1 MCTPHVNYGMKGVI
15 IANALPISG
24 CTDTAATNY
33 NQYATV
39 DDGNCVYPCTDN
51 EVVFTGLDQGGDTW
65 NGGMYYIT
73 NSLGDTVATGDGMG
87 AWYDDNYGFGP
98 LNTFND
104 TLCLPTGCYDLTFTA
119 GNWAAEMAFEFAPL
133 NSSWNYAFVGTYT
146 DISIGGAVCGSING
160 CTDSIATN
168 YDATATVDDGS
179 CTYAPSS
186 CTTSSPTNA
195 YISELIHDRA
205 RVNWDNMN
213 DANCMVNQ
221 YRIRYREVGS
231 SSWSS
236 KTMAGSGLCVFGLNT
251 ASKKI
256 LGLTPSTTY
265 EYYMKVWYCGGG
277 VSLWSA
283 IQNFTTADECQGVIN
298 FAVTSPTTTKA
309 SFTWDTTAAYSF
321 ARIKL
326 RPDTTGGVWTT
337 AGGFGVFYP
346 VLNKSK
352 NGLTPGQTYRAS
364 SRTWC
369 DPTGGT
375 YRSAGWTFPIFWT
388 QPTSIRLEGGSAIN
402 NLDVYPN
409 PSRDIFNVSFT
420 SEDAQD
426 LKVRVLNLIG
436 EELINENLQ
445 QFIGEY
451 SKQINLGD
459 NAKGIYF
466 LEIVKSDGIINKKL
480 IVQ

>member
-1 MCTPHVNYGMKGVI
+1 MDDGSCAGM
-15 IANALPISG
+15 SG
-24 CTDTAATNY
+24 CTD
-33 NQYATV
+33 
-39 DDGNCVYPCTDN
+39 
-51 EVVFTGLDQGGDTW
+51 
-65 NGGMYYIT
+65 
-73 NSLGDTVATGDGMG
+73 
-87 AWYDDNYGFGP
+87 P
-98 LNTFND
+98 L
-104 TLCLPTGCYDLTFTA
+104 YV
-119 GNWAAEMAFEFAPL
+119 EY
-133 NSSWNYAFVGTYT
+133 S
-146 DISIGGAVCGSING
+146 
-160 CTDSIATN
+160 SIAN
-168 YDATATVDDGS
+168 CDDGS
-179 CTYAPSS
+179 CLTLVITNTCSNP
-186 CTTSSPTNA
+186 SPTNA

-221 YRIRYREVGS
+221 YRIRYRAVGS

-236 KTMAGSGLCVFGLNT
+236 KTMSGSGLCVFGLNT

-265 EYYMKVWYCGGG
+265 EYYMKAWYCGGG
-277 VSLWSA
+277 VSGWSS

-309 SFTWDTTAAYSF
+309 TFTWDTTAAYSF

-326 RPDTTGGVWTT
+326 RPDTTNAVWTT

-346 VLNKSK
+346 LVSKSK